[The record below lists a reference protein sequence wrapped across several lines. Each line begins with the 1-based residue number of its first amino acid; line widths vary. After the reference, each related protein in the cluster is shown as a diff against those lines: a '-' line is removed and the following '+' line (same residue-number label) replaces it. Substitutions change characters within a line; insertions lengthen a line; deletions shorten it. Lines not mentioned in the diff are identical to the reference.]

1 MYYEILVNGTSLGV
15 VGHDN
20 VRNMHLSVLVMPEGQ
35 DVFASAVCEEDGSL
49 FHYSWLQHSI
59 GDQDKVE
66 IRRAEAGPSIAPQN
80 KYRMKG
86 NAKEGGSSPP
96 NNSLERTREG

>member
-15 VGHDN
+15 FGHDN
-20 VRNMHLSVLVMPEGQ
+20 VRNMHLSVQVLPEGQ

-59 GDQDKVE
+59 GSQGKVE
-66 IRRAEAGPSIAPQN
+66 IRRAEGGPSKAPQH
-80 KYRMKG
+80 KYQMKSAASDSG
-86 NAKEGGSSPP
+86 FSAA
-96 NNSLERTREG
+96 